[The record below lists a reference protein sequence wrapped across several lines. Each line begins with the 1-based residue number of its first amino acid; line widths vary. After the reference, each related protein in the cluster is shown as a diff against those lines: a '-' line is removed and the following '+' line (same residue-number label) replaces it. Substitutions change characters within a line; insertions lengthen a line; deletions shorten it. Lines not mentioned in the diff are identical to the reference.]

1 MAQEKVQTAEQ
12 ERKTEKPK
20 HHSARQ
26 PGPFADRFGR
36 VTTSPAGEQLHPRLV
51 ALGNGRSEDSSSQSE
66 EQE

>member
-12 ERKTEKPK
+12 EPKTEKPK

-26 PGPFADRFGR
+26 PCPFAHCFGR
-36 VTTSPAGEQLHPRLV
+36 FATSPASEQLHPRLV
-51 ALGNGRSEDSSSQSE
+51 ALGDGRSKDGSSQSE